1 MNILDI
7 ITRKKNNQSLSYDEL
22 FFAFNGYLNGSIP
35 DYQMSA
41 LLMAICINGMTE
53 EETIYL
59 TDSFINSGEI
69 IDTSNIKGK
78 IVDKHSTGGVGDKT
92 TLVLAP
98 LLAALGYKVLK
109 MSGRGL
115 GFTGGTIDKL
125 ESISGYQ
132 VEEPFEKVEDEINK
146 IGLAVISQ
154 TKNLV
159 PADKKIYALRDVTS
173 TVSSIPLIAS
183 SIMSKK
189 IASGA
194 STIVIDVK
202 VGNGA
207 LIKTIDDARKLAKLM
222 IKIGNNYQRKIICV
236 LTNMDEPLGLAIG
249 NSNEVLEAID
259 SLNGK
264 GPKDLMELVKV
275 LASEIIM
282 ANENISLDEAYKK
295 IDEKINNRE
304 AYNKFLEMVE
314 YQGGDIKTIKL
325 SKRIFSIKT
334 DKEGFINSIDA
345 LKLGELVKK
354 MGGGRLEKNDSIN
367 HEVGINLSVKV
378 GDFVKQ
384 NDELMRIY
392 LGDKDISFRELNGIF
407 KISSTKI
414 EPKLVYEIIR

>member
-1 MNILDI
+1 MLEIIDKKRLGCILTKEEI
-7 ITRKKNNQSLSYDEL
+7 EYVIKEYT
-22 FFAFNGYLNGSIP
+22 NGNIP

-295 IDEKINNRE
+295 IDDKINNRE

>member
-1 MNILDI
+1 
-7 ITRKKNNQSLSYDEL
+7 
-22 FFAFNGYLNGSIP
+22 
-35 DYQMSA
+35 
-41 LLMAICINGMTE
+41 
-53 EETIYL
+53 
-59 TDSFINSGEI
+59 
-69 IDTSNIKGK
+69 
-78 IVDKHSTGGVGDKT
+78 
-92 TLVLAP
+92 
-98 LLAALGYKVLK
+98 
-109 MSGRGL
+109 
-115 GFTGGTIDKL
+115 
-125 ESISGYQ
+125 
-132 VEEPFEKVEDEINK
+132 
-146 IGLAVISQ
+146 
-154 TKNLV
+154 
-159 PADKKIYALRDVTS
+159 
-173 TVSSIPLIAS
+173 
-183 SIMSKK
+183 
-189 IASGA
+189 
-194 STIVIDVK
+194 
-202 VGNGA
+202 
-207 LIKTIDDARKLAKLM
+207 
-222 IKIGNNYQRKIICV
+222 
-236 LTNMDEPLGLAIG
+236 
-249 NSNEVLEAID
+249 
-259 SLNGK
+259 
-264 GPKDLMELVKV
+264 MELVKV

>member
-1 MNILDI
+1 MLEIIDKKRLGCILTKEEI
-7 ITRKKNNQSLSYDEL
+7 EYVIKEYT
-22 FFAFNGYLNGSIP
+22 NGNIP

-98 LLAALGYKVLK
+98 LLATLGYKVLK

-222 IKIGNNYQRKIICV
+222 IKIGNNYQKKIICV

-407 KISSTKI
+407 KISLTKI

>member
-1 MNILDI
+1 MLDI
-7 ITRKKNNQSLSYDEL
+7 IDKKRLGESLTKEEIEYVVKEYT
-22 FFAFNGYLNGSIP
+22 NGNIP

-41 LLMAICINGMTE
+41 LLMAICLNGMNE
-53 EETIYL
+53 EETINL
-59 TDSFINSGEI
+59 TDSFINSGEV
-69 IDTSNIKGK
+69 IDTSNIKGV

-98 LLAALGYKVLK
+98 LLATLGYKVLK

-125 ESISGYQ
+125 EAIQGYQ
-132 VEEPFEKVEDEINK
+132 VEEPFEKVEEEINS

-207 LIKTIDDARKLAKLM
+207 LLKNIEDARTLAKLM
-222 IKIGNNYQRKIICV
+222 IKIGHSYQRKIICV

-259 SLNGK
+259 ALNGK
-264 GPKDLMELVKV
+264 GPKDLMDLVKV
-275 LASEIIM
+275 LVSEILM
-282 ANENISLDEAYKK
+282 ANENISIEDAYAK
-295 IDEKINNRE
+295 IDEKINNKE
-304 AYNKFLEMVE
+304 AYNKFLEMVK
-314 YQGGDIKTIKL
+314 YQGGDI
-325 SKRIFSIKT
+325 
-334 DKEGFINSIDA
+334 NSI
-345 LKLGELVKK
+345 
-354 MGGGRLEKNDSIN
+354 
-367 HEVGINLSVKV
+367 NL
-378 GDFVKQ
+378 
-384 NDELMRIY
+384 
-392 LGDKDISFRELNGIF
+392 
-407 KISSTKI
+407 
-414 EPKLVYEIIR
+414 

>member
-1 MNILDI
+1 MLEIIDKKRLGCILTKEEI
-7 ITRKKNNQSLSYDEL
+7 EYVIKEYT
-22 FFAFNGYLNGSIP
+22 NGNIP

-98 LLAALGYKVLK
+98 LLATLGYKVLK

-222 IKIGNNYQRKIICV
+222 IKIGNNYQKKIICV

-295 IDEKINNRE
+295 IYEKINNRE

>member
-1 MNILDI
+1 
-7 ITRKKNNQSLSYDEL
+7 
-22 FFAFNGYLNGSIP
+22 
-35 DYQMSA
+35 
-41 LLMAICINGMTE
+41 MAICINGMTE

-189 IASGA
+189 IASVA

>member
-1 MNILDI
+1 MLEIIDKKRLGCILTKEEI
-7 ITRKKNNQSLSYDEL
+7 EYVIKEYT
-22 FFAFNGYLNGSIP
+22 NGNIP

-236 LTNMDEPLGLAIG
+236 LTNMDEPVGLAIG

>member
-1 MNILDI
+1 MLEIIDKKRLGCILTKEEI
-7 ITRKKNNQSLSYDEL
+7 EYVIKEYT
-22 FFAFNGYLNGSIP
+22 NGNIP

-222 IKIGNNYQRKIICV
+222 IKIGNNYQKKIICV

>member
-1 MNILDI
+1 MLEIIDKKRLGCILTKEEI
-7 ITRKKNNQSLSYDEL
+7 EYVIKEYT
-22 FFAFNGYLNGSIP
+22 NGNIP

-98 LLAALGYKVLK
+98 LLATLGYKVLK

-222 IKIGNNYQRKIICV
+222 IKIGNNYQKKIICV
-236 LTNMDEPLGLAIG
+236 LTNMEDPLGLAIG

-407 KISSTKI
+407 KISLTKI

>member
-1 MNILDI
+1 MLEIIDKKRLGCILTKEEI
-7 ITRKKNNQSLSYDEL
+7 EYVIKEYT
-22 FFAFNGYLNGSIP
+22 NGNIP

-41 LLMAICINGMTE
+41 FLMAICINGMTE

-222 IKIGNNYQRKIICV
+222 IKIGNNYQKKIICV

-414 EPKLVYEIIR
+414 EPKLVYEIIK

>member
-1 MNILDI
+1 
-7 ITRKKNNQSLSYDEL
+7 
-22 FFAFNGYLNGSIP
+22 
-35 DYQMSA
+35 
-41 LLMAICINGMTE
+41 
-53 EETIYL
+53 
-59 TDSFINSGEI
+59 
-69 IDTSNIKGK
+69 
-78 IVDKHSTGGVGDKT
+78 
-92 TLVLAP
+92 
-98 LLAALGYKVLK
+98 
-109 MSGRGL
+109 
-115 GFTGGTIDKL
+115 
-125 ESISGYQ
+125 
-132 VEEPFEKVEDEINK
+132 
-146 IGLAVISQ
+146 
-154 TKNLV
+154 
-159 PADKKIYALRDVTS
+159 
-173 TVSSIPLIAS
+173 
-183 SIMSKK
+183 
-189 IASGA
+189 
-194 STIVIDVK
+194 
-202 VGNGA
+202 
-207 LIKTIDDARKLAKLM
+207 M
-222 IKIGNNYQRKIICV
+222 IKIGNNYQKKIICV

-407 KISSTKI
+407 KISLTKI

>member
-1 MNILDI
+1 MLEI
-7 ITRKKNNQSLSYDEL
+7 IDKKRLGLEL
-22 FFAFNGYLNGSIP
+22 TKEEIDYFVREYTNGNIP

-53 EETIYL
+53 EETINL
-59 TDSFINSGEI
+59 TESFIASGEV
-69 IDTSNIKGK
+69 IDTSNIDGI

-98 LLAALGYKVLK
+98 LLASLGYKVLK

-125 ESISGYQ
+125 EAIEGYK
-132 VEEPFEKVEDEINK
+132 VEEPFDKVEKQIND

-194 STIVIDVK
+194 KTIVMDVK
-202 VGNGA
+202 VGDGA
-207 LIKTIDDARKLAKLM
+207 LLKTIEEARLLSKLM
-222 IKIGNNYQRKIICV
+222 IKIGKRYDRKIICV
-236 LTNMDEPLGLAIG
+236 LTNMSTPLGYAIG
-249 NSNEVLEAID
+249 NSNEVIEAINT
-259 SLNGK
+259 LNGN
-264 GPKDLMELVKV
+264 GPTDLLEVV
-275 LASEIIM
+275 ITLAKEIIL
-282 ANENISLDEAYKK
+282 ANENISEEEAINKIMKK
-295 IDEKINNRE
+295 INSKE
-304 AYNKFLEMVE
+304 AYNKFLELVE
-314 YQGGDIKTIKL
+314 YQGGNINSLKM

-334 DKEGFINSIDA
+334 DKEGYIASIDA
-345 LKLGELVKK
+345 LKIGELVKN
-354 MGGGRLEKNDSIN
+354 MGGGRLEKNDKIN
-367 HEVGINLSVKV
+367 YEVGINLSKKIGDYVKP
-378 GDFVKQ
+378 

-392 LGDKDISFRELNGIF
+392 LGDKDISFKELNGIF
-407 KISSTKI
+407 KISNEKK
-414 EPKLVYEIIR
+414 EPKLIYEIIK

>member
-1 MNILDI
+1 MLEIIDKKRLGCILTKEEI
-7 ITRKKNNQSLSYDEL
+7 EYVIKEYT
-22 FFAFNGYLNGSIP
+22 NGNIP

-98 LLAALGYKVLK
+98 LLATLGYKVLK

>member
-1 MNILDI
+1 MLEIIDKKRLGCILTKEEI
-7 ITRKKNNQSLSYDEL
+7 EYVIKEYT
-22 FFAFNGYLNGSIP
+22 NGNIP

-59 TDSFINSGEI
+59 TDSFIKSGEI

-295 IDEKINNRE
+295 IYEKINNRE

>member
-1 MNILDI
+1 MNIIDI
-7 ITRKKNNQSLSYDEL
+7 IVKKKNKEILTYDEIKYAVDN
-22 FFAFNGYLNGSIP
+22 FIGGEVK
-35 DYQMSA
+35 DYQMSS
-41 LLMAICINGMTE
+41 LLMAIVLNGMSEEEIFNLTKIMLDSGDKIDLSKING
-53 EETIYL
+53 
-59 TDSFINSGEI
+59 
-69 IDTSNIKGK
+69 IK
-78 IVDKHSTGGVGDKT
+78 VDKHSTGGVGDKT
-92 TLVLAP
+92 TLVVGP
-98 LLAALGYKVLK
+98 LAAACGVPIAK
-109 MSGRGL
+109 MSGKGL

-125 ESISGYQ
+125 ESIKGFNTNISEERFINQVNDIGISLVSQSG
-132 VEEPFEKVEDEINK
+132 
-146 IGLAVISQ
+146 
-154 TKNLV
+154 NLV

>member
-1 MNILDI
+1 MLEIIDKKRLGCILTKEEI
-7 ITRKKNNQSLSYDEL
+7 EYVIKEYT
-22 FFAFNGYLNGSIP
+22 NGNIP

-98 LLAALGYKVLK
+98 LLATLGYKVLK

-222 IKIGNNYQRKIICV
+222 IKIGNNYQKKIICV

>member
-1 MNILDI
+1 MLEI
-7 ITRKKNNQSLSYDEL
+7 IDKKRLGLEL
-22 FFAFNGYLNGSIP
+22 TKEEIDYFVREYTNGNIP

-53 EETIYL
+53 EETINL
-59 TDSFINSGEI
+59 TESFIASGEV
-69 IDTSNIKGK
+69 IDTSNIDGI

-98 LLAALGYKVLK
+98 LLASLGYKVLK

-125 ESISGYQ
+125 EAIEGYK
-132 VEEPFEKVEDEINK
+132 VEEPFDKVEKQIND

-194 STIVIDVK
+194 KTIVMDVK
-202 VGNGA
+202 VGDGA
-207 LIKTIDDARKLAKLM
+207 LLKTIEEARLLSKLM
-222 IKIGNNYQRKIICV
+222 IKIGKRYDRKIICV
-236 LTNMDEPLGLAIG
+236 LTNMSTPLGYAIG
-249 NSNEVLEAID
+249 NSNEVIEAINT
-259 SLNGK
+259 LNGN
-264 GPKDLMELVKV
+264 GPTDLLEVV
-275 LASEIIM
+275 ITLAKEIIL
-282 ANENISLDEAYKK
+282 ANENISEEEAINKIMKK
-295 IDEKINNRE
+295 INSKE
-304 AYNKFLEMVE
+304 AYNKFLELVE
-314 YQGGDIKTIKL
+314 YQGGNINSLKM

-334 DKEGFINSIDA
+334 DKEGYIASIDA
-345 LKLGELVKK
+345 LKIGELVKN
-354 MGGGRLEKNDSIN
+354 MGGGRLEKKDKIN
-367 HEVGINLSVKV
+367 YEVGINLSKKIGDYVKP
-378 GDFVKQ
+378 

-392 LGDKDISFRELNGIF
+392 LGDKDISFKELNGIF
-407 KISSTKI
+407 KISNEKK
-414 EPKLVYEIIR
+414 EPKLIYEIIK

>member
-1 MNILDI
+1 MLEIIDKKRLGCILTKEEI
-7 ITRKKNNQSLSYDEL
+7 EYVIKEYT
-22 FFAFNGYLNGSIP
+22 NGNIP

-282 ANENISLDEAYKK
+282 ANENISSDEAYKK

>member
-1 MNILDI
+1 MLEIIDKKRLGCILTKEEI
-7 ITRKKNNQSLSYDEL
+7 EYVIKEYT
-22 FFAFNGYLNGSIP
+22 NGNIP

>member
-1 MNILDI
+1 MLEIIDKKRLGCILTKEEI
-7 ITRKKNNQSLSYDEL
+7 EYVIKEYT
-22 FFAFNGYLNGSIP
+22 NGNIP

-132 VEEPFEKVEDEINK
+132 AEEPFEKVEDEINK

-282 ANENISLDEAYKK
+282 ANENIGLDEAYKK

>member
-1 MNILDI
+1 MLEIIDKKRLGCILTKEEI
-7 ITRKKNNQSLSYDEL
+7 EYVIKEYT
-22 FFAFNGYLNGSIP
+22 NGNIP

-295 IDEKINNRE
+295 IYEKINNRE

>member
-1 MNILDI
+1 MLEIIDKKRLGCILTKEEI
-7 ITRKKNNQSLSYDEL
+7 EYVIKEYT
-22 FFAFNGYLNGSIP
+22 NGNIP

-41 LLMAICINGMTE
+41 LLMAICINDMTE

-207 LIKTIDDARKLAKLM
+207 LIKTIEDARKLAKLM

-295 IDEKINNRE
+295 IYEKINNRE

-314 YQGGDIKTIKL
+314 YQGGNIKTIKL